1 MPMPEVEV
9 VAPKPVVPKPVAV
22 APKRVVAVDLR
33 CIGWVYT
40 GHLRRRLVRLLGSR
54 RCKIGCTLSHGKSWH
69 YHTTSRCIHFPVLE
83 RSIRSVVEGVVEG
96 VPKRVVAV
104 DLRCIGWV
112 YTGHLCKRLVRLLGS
127 QHCKIG
133 GTLTHGKS

>member
-1 MPMPEVEV
+1 V
-9 VAPKPVVPKPVAV
+9 PKPVVPKPVAV

-83 RSIRSVVEGVVEG
+83 RSIRSVVEGVVA
-96 VPKRVVAV
+96 AV
-104 DLRCIGWV
+104 EVGLRCTGWV
-112 YTGHLCKRLVRLLGS
+112 YNCHRNTRLAMLVDS
-127 QHCKIG
+127 HDNSTAC
-133 GTLTHGKS
+133 TLTHWVS